1 LSQVQLN
8 KVEEEDTTPGWA
20 PLITISNLRAYFKQT
35 KGAFRR
41 RISDIKAVDDVTFDV
56 RKSEVLSLVGE
67 SGSGKTTIARCVAA
81 LQKPTSGSIKFNG
94 IEVTKL
100 KGRDLTNYRR
110 DVQIIFQDPFES
122 LYSRFD
128 VFTTIS
134 TPIVE
139 LTGVKDQTKLKEMV
153 TSLLQEVGLNPSDYM
168 YRLPHQLSGGERQ
181 RISIAR
187 ALAPS
192 PKLLVADE
200 PITMLDA
207 SQRLNALSVL
217 MQLKEKRNLTVLLIT
232 HDLASAQL
240 VSNRTAV
247 LYRGKLVELGPTSTI
262 LSRPQHPY
270 TELILQA
277 TPDVEGEIPSF
288 GNLGGIEESEV
299 VKKGCVFRPRC
310 KYATQVCSD
319 IDPEL
324 IAKTPGRL
332 VACHNALNQS
342 TT

>member
-1 LSQVQLN
+1 MSQVQLN
-8 KVEEEDTTPGWA
+8 EIESHREGDRA
-20 PLITISNLRAYFKQT
+20 PLISISNMKAYFKQT
-35 KGAFRR
+35 KGTLRR
-41 RISDIKAVDDVTFDV
+41 RTTLIKAVDDVSFDV
-56 RKSEVLSLVGE
+56 RNSEVLSLVGE

-81 LQKPTSGSIKFNG
+81 LSKPTSGSIKFNG
-94 IEVTKL
+94 TEVTTL
-100 KGRDLTNYRR
+100 KGKGLTSYRR

-128 VFTTIS
+128 VFTAIS
-134 TPIVE
+134 TPLIE
-139 LTGVKDQTKLKEMV
+139 LTGVKDHSKLEEMV
-153 TSLLQEVGLNPSDYM
+153 GGLLMEVGLNPIDYM
-168 YRLPHQLSGGERQ
+168 HRLPHQLSGGERQ

-207 SQRLNALSVL
+207 SQRLNVLSIL
-217 MQLKEKRNLTVLLIT
+217 MQLKERRNLTVLLIT
-232 HDLASAQL
+232 HDLASAKL

-247 LYRGKLVELGPTSTI
+247 LYRGRLVELGRTLDI

-277 TPDVEGEIPSF
+277 TPDVEGDIPSF

-299 VKKGCVFRPRC
+299 VKQGCIFRPRC
-310 KYATQVCSD
+310 KYATQVCSEV
-319 IDPEL
+319 DPPL
-324 IAKTPGRL
+324 IERSMGRL
-332 VACHNALNQS
+332 VACHNALNQ
-342 TT
+342 TREV